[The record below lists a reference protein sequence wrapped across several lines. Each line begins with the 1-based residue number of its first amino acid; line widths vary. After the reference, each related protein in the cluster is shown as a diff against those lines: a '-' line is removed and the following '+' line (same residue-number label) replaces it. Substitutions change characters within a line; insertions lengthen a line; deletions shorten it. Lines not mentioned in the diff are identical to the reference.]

1 MTLTKYFLLYNMTM
15 IDSNTIRQVL
25 HINECNKKR
34 LKLNGKYICEF
45 ADSRYFSEFAKDN
58 NCSRTT
64 CYADV
69 IAYDD
74 SRCRKLM
81 NGKVYISHDSDLGV
95 NGLYS
100 MSLQFEDND
109 VKSIVTVTD
118 CAVEDAFENMNELA
132 NKINASLHNTYDNKK
147 EC

>member
-1 MTLTKYFLLYNMTM
+1 M

-34 LKLNGKYICEF
+34 LRLNGKYICEF
-45 ADSRYFSEFAKDN
+45 ADSCYFSEFAKDS

-74 SRCRKLM
+74 SRSRKLM

-100 MSLQFEDND
+100 MSLQFEDNG